1 MTDFPSTWCD
11 YLISETLISW
21 ELFVFLFNFSF
32 GLRMRRNTA
41 PHHTAS
47 SLSLMCGPTWM
58 TSCWYLLWN
67 NFALTWHDTPIIEDG
82 LSGHRHLTIVITF
95 TQKQNLIE
103 TVKLNLRLFTIL
115 NRLNHWF
122 IERFKVVIR
131 VSFAELNPRRY
142 QWIMKLREI
151 RWMMVHCG
159 ITIKLLNDIDKT
171 PLSHKF
177 HAAND

>member
-1 MTDFPSTWCD
+1 MRLP
-11 YLISETLISW
+11 YLWDAYQLRIICFLIQLQFWSEN
-21 ELFVFLFNFSF
+21 EAQH
-32 GLRMRRNTA
+32 RTA
-41 PHHTAS
+41 PHRVLLIAHVWADVDD
-47 SLSLMCGPTWM
+47 L
-58 TSCWYLLWN
+58 SCWYLLWN